1 MENMNNFSSLI
12 TLTALCIWAQPSQG
26 QAPVLRAGS
35 NASFEHVLD
44 IGSKGPGDAQFQYVE
59 DFALNR
65 WSLGN
70 NPRGPA

>member
-1 MENMNNFSSLI
+1 MKNMNNFSSSI
-12 TLTALCIWAQPSQG
+12 TLTPCAFGPSQG

-65 WSLGN
+65 WSLGKS
-70 NPRGPA
+70 